1 MLCQDLM
8 FFEIWSPRFQI
19 RRDTRDTTAVPKSDL
34 PLPVLTP
41 AASAALDRAYQFAY
55 GRLVAARITDAR
67 TRLVE
72 AFGDLYS
79 QERVARLIGKSQTW
93 LSNLEVGQRRID
105 TSALLILGAVYGV
118 PLEMLVMPPTGKRES
133 DRMSRWIREYRALLH
148 DGGLPTTSVDPRT
161 AAPLPSPPLPTRA
174 RR

>member
-1 MLCQDLM
+1 MEQPFPCFVKRVQLLPIRHPV
-8 FFEIWSPRFQI
+8 FEYVATVETLPG
-19 RRDTRDTTAVPKSDL
+19 VPKPDL

-67 TRLVE
+67 SRLVE

-79 QERVARLIGKSQTW
+79 QERVARVIGKSQTW

-105 TSALLILGAVYGV
+105 TSALLILAAVYGV
-118 PLEMLVMPPTGKRES
+118 PLEMLVMPPTGKREGE
-133 DRMSRWIREYRALLH
+133 RMSRWIREYRALLR
-148 DGGLPTTSVDPRT
+148 GGE
-161 AAPLPSPPLPTRA
+161 
-174 RR
+174 